1 MIQKLLI
8 SSLVTGFI
16 VGILITFFHLL
27 LIQPMID
34 QAEFYESLSSV
45 ETINIHEDHHHNEEV
60 HHHNEEVGAHIFGY
74 DLERTIFSFIA
85 NILIAT
91 GFSFFFAS
99 ALMLINY
106 SLSYKRILLIGFFG
120 FLSFCLL
127 PSISISPQP
136 PGTLQADI
144 MLRQFLWLLTAS
156 FSVIGLGLFA
166 YKKEIKWRIINF
178 VILIIPHIVTIL
190 LIKVSPVNSLPSD
203 FVFKFIFS
211 TIASGAVLWLM
222 LSVAMGYFY
231 KKV

>member
-1 MIQKLLI
+1 MTQKLLI

-99 ALMLINY
+99 TLTLINY
-106 SLSYKRILLIGFFG
+106 SLDYKRILLIGFFG

-156 FSVIGLGLFA
+156 FSVIGLGLFV

-178 VILIIPHIVTIL
+178 VMLIIPHIVIIL
-190 LIKVSPVNSLPSD
+190 FIKVSPVNNLPSD
-203 FVFKFIFS
+203 LVFKFIFS
-211 TIASGAVLWLM
+211 TIILSSFISM
-222 LSVAMGYFY
+222 LSIVMGYFY

>member
-1 MIQKLLI
+1 MLQRLLI
-8 SSLVTGFI
+8 SSLIAGFFAGVVVTF
-16 VGILITFFHLL
+16 LHLL

-34 QAEFYESLSSV
+34 QAEVYELLSSV
-45 ETINIHEDHHHNEEV
+45 DMMDIHEVHNHNEEG
-60 HHHNEEVGAHIFGY
+60 HHHNEEVGVRIFGY

-85 NILIAT
+85 NTLIAT

-99 ALMLINY
+99 ALTLINY
-106 SLSYKRILLIGFFG
+106 SLDYKRILLIGFFG

-156 FSVIGLGLFA
+156 FSVIGLGLFI

-178 VILIIPHIVTIL
+178 VMLIIPHIVIIL
-190 LIKVSPVNSLPSD
+190 FIKVNPVNNLPSD
-203 FVFKFIFS
+203 LVFKFIFS

-222 LSVAMGYFY
+222 LSIVMGYFY